1 MSTCSATTATPIVI
15 PDPPPLTPE
24 QCRDL
29 EKDLLW
35 LNVLSNVMYLFP
47 LAVAYKRKQ
56 YIAVVLFLGLILS
69 STIYH
74 NSKEGGWVG
83 GAGDSSNGGAN
94 SFSTLEKIDW
104 GFAVASSIYV
114 TWYGLTQNRQWDL
127 YKIGGIFLGILY
139 LITFVIGAK
148 NKPRRYLTTHAITHV
163 LSAFAAFLVFLAPV
177 TPLGP

>member
-1 MSTCSATTATPIVI
+1 MAAVVSTPQPQI
-15 PDPPPLTPE
+15 PDPPPLNPE

-47 LAVAYKRKQ
+47 LAVAYKRRQ
-56 YIAVVLFLGLILS
+56 YIAVILFLGLILS

-83 GAGDSSNGGAN
+83 GNNGAN
-94 SFSTLEKIDW
+94 TSFGTLEKIDW

-127 YKIGGIFLGILY
+127 YKLGGIFLGVLY
-139 LITFVIGAK
+139 LVAFVIGVK
-148 NKPRRYLTTHAITHV
+148 NKPQRYLTTHAITHV

-177 TPLGP
+177 E

>member
-1 MSTCSATTATPIVI
+1 MTSTPAPKI
-15 PDPPPLTPE
+15 PDPPPLNPE

-47 LAVAYKRKQ
+47 LVIAWKRQ
-56 YIAVVLFLGLILS
+56 LWLAIILFLGLIIS
-69 STIYH
+69 STVYH
-74 NSKEGGWVG
+74 NSKEGIW
-83 GAGDSSNGGAN
+83 AEEDGGAN
-94 SFSTLEKIDW
+94 HFGKLEKIDW

-127 YKIGGIFLGILY
+127 YKFGGIFLGILY
-139 LITFVIGAK
+139 LVAFVIGAK

-177 TPLGP
+177 DS